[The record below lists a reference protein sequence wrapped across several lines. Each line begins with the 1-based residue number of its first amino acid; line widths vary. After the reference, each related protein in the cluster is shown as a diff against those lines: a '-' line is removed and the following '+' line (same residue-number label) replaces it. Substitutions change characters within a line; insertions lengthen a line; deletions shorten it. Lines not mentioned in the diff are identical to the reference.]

1 MSAAGTQSNRTGY
14 RRPRRG
20 SEWLSACRLTSRTG
34 ISFPSSDHLSLV
46 RWPPRRPQ
54 NGCSDRRPREQRVA
68 GTSLPGAGGVGADVA
83 PSARRPPGRVRRT
96 MGGSGPRGPRPRLV
110 VIAPHVV
117 QYQVPLYAEM
127 ARHDD
132 VDLEV
137 VFLSRAGLEPYHD
150 AQFDR
155 TISWDLDLLEG
166 YRHTFLTDCSGGAR
180 VGLARA
186 VRRADVVVIHGHSQP
201 WMLYATGLCR
211 AYGRPYLLR
220 GEAWPEANV
229 VGWRRLVRE
238 ALAYTSVRGA
248 AGGLAN
254 GSYNACFYQHFGAKA
269 VYSAPYSVDT
279 ERFRRA
285 AAGARHGRA
294 QALAQL
300 GLDPRRTTYVFAGK
314 FIPKKRPLDL
324 VRAVQQHPD
333 DPNLLMIGDGPL
345 LEQVRGE
352 GAGLRLALPGFINQ
366 SDLPSI
372 LALGDVF
379 VLPSILEPWG
389 LVVNEAL
396 ATGLLPVVS
405 DRVGCAPDLV
415 RGVGEVFPAG
425 DVKALAAALIL
436 AGRRAPEEG
445 WRIEAARRL
454 ETHSL
459 TATARGYLDATLA
472 LAQ

>member
-1 MSAAGTQSNRTGY
+1 MQR
-14 RRPRRG
+14 RRG
-20 SEWLSACRLTSRTG
+20 RRATG
-34 ISFPSSDHLSLV
+34 RGGL
-46 RWPPRRPQ
+46 R
-54 NGCSDRRPREQRVA
+54 
-68 GTSLPGAGGVGADVA
+68 GTS
-83 PSARRPPGRVRRT
+83 
-96 MGGSGPRGPRPRLV
+96 PRLV

-117 QYQVPLYAEM
+117 QYQVPLYAEL

-132 VDLEV
+132 IDLEV

-166 YRHTFLTDCSGGAR
+166 YPHTFLTDCPGGAR
-180 VGLARA
+180 IGLASA
-186 VRRADVVVIHGHSQP
+186 VRRADVAVIHGHSQP
-201 WMLYATGLCR
+201 WMLYASVLCR
-211 AYGRPYLLR
+211 AFGRPYLLR
-220 GEAWPEANV
+220 GEAWPEANAM
-229 VGWRRLVRE
+229 GWRRLVRE
-238 ALAYTSVRGA
+238 ALAYASVRGA

-254 GSYNACFYQHFGAKA
+254 GSHNARFYQRFGAKA

-279 ERFRRA
+279 ERFRSA

-294 QALAQL
+294 EALDQL
-300 GLDPRRTTYVFAGK
+300 GLDPDRTTYVFAGK

-324 VRAVQQHPD
+324 VRAVRQHPA

-345 LEQVRGE
+345 LEQVRSE

-366 SDLPSI
+366 RDLPSI

-415 RGVGEVFPAG
+415 QGVGEVFPAG
-425 DVKALAAALIL
+425 DVKALTAALIV
-436 AGRRAPEEG
+436 AGKRAREAG

-454 ETHSL
+454 EAHSL
-459 TATARGYLDATLA
+459 SATARGYLDATLA
-472 LAQ
+472 TAQRGPG